1 MSYTTLGL
9 ARGFY
14 NFRRRPAL
22 RPILVGS
29 LSGYDICI
37 MHQTSWVHRHLQA
50 CNFVFDPGWRRLS
63 RQWCIHQLFAGHF
76 QDDGAYHK
84 WRVNLRTRRRL
95 ARPRLAGLP
104 KVRHRLRVRAMV
116 RVDGRYVV
124 VQERLARGLAL
135 AKKFGL
141 EGSTLS
147 DRATRVPLE

>member
-1 MSYTTLGL
+1 
-9 ARGFY
+9 
-14 NFRRRPAL
+14 
-22 RPILVGS
+22 
-29 LSGYDICI
+29 

-50 CNFVFDPGWRRLS
+50 CNFVFDPGWRRQS
-63 RQWCIHQLFAGHF
+63 RHWCIHQLFAGRF

-84 WRVNLRTRRRL
+84 WRVHLRRGDDVYWTRGGKLTRFVSIATGARRKDK
-95 ARPRLAGLP
+95 RG
-104 KVRHRLRVRAMV
+104 MV

-147 DRATRVPLE
+147 DRATHVPSSKK